1 MNKLRILTLFWQP
14 HFIIQHDGC
23 SCLPFCI
30 IPVNI
35 VATIFRSY
43 ILNVLESKSIEIIQ
57 NMKLRVS
64 WRSTMKYYSKNSIQK
79 YVETKYARWICDEQ
93 VMYRTASDQQKYT

>member
-1 MNKLRILTLFWQP
+1 MNELRILNLFWQQ
-14 HFIIQHDGC
+14 HFIIQDDVC

-43 ILNVLESKSIEIIQ
+43 ILNVLESKSVEIIQ
-57 NMKLRVS
+57 KHEA
-64 WRSTMKYYSKNSIQK
+64 TSILTFH
-79 YVETKYARWICDEQ
+79 YEILF
-93 VMYRTASDQQKYT
+93 